1 MKRLRARAPAMPIV
15 TPTAYADER
24 PTAAPP
30 LPRWSQAPAMRPEDD
45 PVWRYMMRRVRGGFD
60 DRVQPETGRAIVQ
73 PQVAVVP
80 QPSTN

>member
-1 MKRLRARAPAMPIV
+1 
-15 TPTAYADER
+15 
-24 PTAAPP
+24 
-30 LPRWSQAPAMRPEDD
+30 MRPEDD